1 MFGENESIFIA
12 KNGIPIV
19 LSILEIRRNRYRLRR
34 VGQENRLA

>member
-12 KNGIPIV
+12 KNGIAIV

-34 VGQENRLA
+34 VGQENRLV